1 MSNEENENRERADE
15 MVKKQEVRLSVT
27 RFTELK
33 KIIFRKDIL
42 KKNTKSFN
50 YWNKIY

>member
-1 MSNEENENRERADE
+1 MRNEENENRERADE
-15 MVKKQEVRLSVT
+15 IVKKQEVRLSVT

-42 KKNTKSFN
+42 KKEHKKF
-50 YWNKIY
+50 